1 MKEFN
6 SFLNHL
12 ITEYLSLKEENSELK
27 NQMAALR
34 AENQHLRA
42 ENQKIGLYRAIA
54 NAQWSAN
61 LDEADK

>member
-6 SFLNHL
+6 SILNHL

-27 NQMAALR
+27 NQMTVLR
-34 AENQHLRA
+34 TENQRLKAENK
-42 ENQKIGLYRAIA
+42 KIGLYRAIA

-61 LDEADK
+61 LDETDK